1 MIVVTLKEFS
11 HRLECPWE
19 IFPSCGIGN
28 DRWLVKDIFKFSRAS
43 DINFVLSQSC
53 EIQVDLWNPSKFTK
67 KHTIPCS
74 SVEILSNACLYNI
87 FETYLS
93 YWGYLLAV
101 NLQIYLETLSLKH
114 ANNIPKTTRYRL
126 YCKKLGTRHD
136 VKGFAIGPFL
146 EHVVVERANDDLF

>member
-1 MIVVTLKEFS
+1 M
-11 HRLECPWE
+11 
-19 IFPSCGIGN
+19 
-28 DRWLVKDIFKFSRAS
+28 
-43 DINFVLSQSC
+43 LSQSC
-53 EIQVDLWNPSKFTK
+53 EIQVDLQNPSKFTK
-67 KHTIPCS
+67 KHTIPRN

-87 FETYLS
+87 LFETYLS

-126 YCKKLGTRHD
+126 YWKKLGTSCD

-146 EHVVVERANDDLF
+146 EYVVVERANDDLF

>member
-1 MIVVTLKEFS
+1 MIVATLKEFS

-28 DRWLVKDIFKFSRAS
+28 DRWLVKDIFKLNRAS
-43 DINFVLSQSC
+43 DNYFVLSQSC

-67 KHTIPCS
+67 KHTIPHS

-87 FETYLS
+87 LFETYLS
-93 YWGYLLAV
+93 YWGYLLVV
-101 NLQIYLETLSLKH
+101 NLQIYLGTLSLKH
-114 ANNIPKTTRYRL
+114 ANNVPETTKYRL
-126 YCKKLGTRHD
+126 CCEKLGTSCD

-146 EHVVVERANDDLF
+146 EHIFV